1 MEGTVWNRYKTFINT
16 LQPNQTFDRKFMFR
30 RIYGINNGSEL
41 VKRINTIDQY
51 RRYSILCGILSH
63 EGLALYKKIS
73 NIPEKLTLTE
83 FVKVAYDDSWKKWF
97 IPLEERFSSKS
108 KGV

>member
-1 MEGTVWNRYKTFINT
+1 MEETVWSKYKTFINT

-41 VKRINTIDQY
+41 AKRVNTIDQY
-51 RRYSILCGILSH
+51 RRCSILCGVISH

-73 NIPEKLTLTE
+73 NIPESLSITE
-83 FVKVAYDDSWKKWF
+83 FTRIAYDDSWKKWF
-97 IPLEERFSSKS
+97 IPLEERCSSIS
-108 KGV
+108 K